1 MTITLLIVD
10 DHASF
15 RDAARQLLELD
26 GFRVVGEAR
35 DGASAL
41 EAARALHPAV
51 VLLDVQMP
59 GADGF
64 EVAATL
70 MLEPDPPAVVLT
82 SSRDGAEFESL
93 VRASGARG
101 FIPKTDVS
109 GSAIRAV
116 VECASS

>member
-1 MTITLLIVD
+1 MTMTLLIVD

-15 RDAARQLLELD
+15 RDAARQLLEID
-26 GFRVVGEAR
+26 GFQVVGEAR
-35 DGASAL
+35 DGESAL
-41 EAARALHPAV
+41 EVARALRPAV

-64 EVAATL
+64 EVAARL
-70 MLEPDPPAVVLT
+70 MREPDPPAVVLT

-101 FIPKTDVS
+101 FIPKMDLT

-116 VECASS
+116 VECAS